1 MRLKTRLEGCQKFK
15 IISIEYKRKFVTV
28 YRSLPSIF
36 SLDNSILVQY
46 CPGRIAI
53 MSGTLSTVEIHMTS
67 PSMNPANSVKNTT
80 LAVMWGQN
88 IEIVQ

>member
-1 MRLKTRLEGCQKFK
+1 MNVFKIQKFAD
-15 IISIEYKRKFVTV
+15 Y
-28 YRSLPSIF
+28 F
-36 SLDNSILVQY
+36 SAHNLILVQC
-46 CPGRIAI
+46 CPGRIVI
-53 MSGTLSTVEIHMTS
+53 MSGTLSTAETPTTN